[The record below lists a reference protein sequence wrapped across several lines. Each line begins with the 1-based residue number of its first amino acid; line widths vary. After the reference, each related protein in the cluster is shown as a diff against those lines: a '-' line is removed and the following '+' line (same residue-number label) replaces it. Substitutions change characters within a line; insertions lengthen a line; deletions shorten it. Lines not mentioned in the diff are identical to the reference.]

1 MIKVK
6 DRMATGFQTLDD
18 SSTTEDVAKVCA
30 AKKIGSVFITKG
42 GDVKGI
48 VTETDLVQ
56 KVIAEGLSY
65 SSTMASDIMST
76 KLITVDMNAS
86 LVDAGDMMDRHHVRH
101 LGVTDGSDKIVGIIS
116 VRDLIH
122 PIYTDGEGW

>member
-56 KVIAEGLSY
+56 KVIAKGLSY
-65 SSTMASDIMST
+65 SSTLASDIMST
-76 KLITVDMNAS
+76 KLITVEKNAS

-101 LGVTDGSDKIVGIIS
+101 LGVTDGSDKIIGIIS